1 MHVRLP
7 VALGFLHSYYN
18 AAVAGCWFLPEIP
31 SIMFKIEPHEIAR
44 EVRRPLYQDRQRSS

>member
-44 EVRRPLYQDRQRSS
+44 EVRRPLYQDWQRSS